1 MKISFG
7 RPLIDRNEIK
17 LVSEVLKSPILTHGK
32 KSIVFEKEFSKFTK
46 AKNCTTTSSCTSALH
61 LSYLAMGLKKGDE
74 VILPAQTHVATAHT
88 IEIMGAKPVFIDA
101 DLNGN
106 INIDL
111 IQSKINKNTKCI
123 TVVHFLGFPV
133 DMIKILRIA
142 KKYKLRVVEDCALA
156 LGAKIGSRHVGNFG
170 DFGCFSFY
178 PAKHI
183 TTGDGGMII
192 VKNKKNYELVKKLKG
207 FGVDKTFNERKI
219 PGEYDEISRS

>member
-1 MKISFG
+1 MKISLKT
-7 RPLIDRNEIK
+7 LIDRNEIK
-17 LVSEVLKSPILTHGK
+17 LVSEVLKSPFLHGK

-46 AKNCTTTSSCTSALH
+46 AKNWQLLIVH
-61 LSYLAMGLKKGDE
+61 IGFDLSYLAMGLKKGDE

-170 DFGCFSFY
+170 DFGCFSF
-178 PAKHI
+178 
-183 TTGDGGMII
+183 TLQNTLLRVMVG
-192 VKNKKNYELVKKLKG
+192 
-207 FGVDKTFNERKI
+207 
-219 PGEYDEISRS
+219 